1 MLTKT
6 CHQAVLTKICYQTN
20 NAIVVPAQKRPQA
33 DKASIVL
40 TKIGTSSRS
49 QC

>member
-6 CHQAVLTKICYQTN
+6 CHQAVLTKICYQRN
-20 NAIVVPAQKRPQA
+20 NAIVPAQKRPQA